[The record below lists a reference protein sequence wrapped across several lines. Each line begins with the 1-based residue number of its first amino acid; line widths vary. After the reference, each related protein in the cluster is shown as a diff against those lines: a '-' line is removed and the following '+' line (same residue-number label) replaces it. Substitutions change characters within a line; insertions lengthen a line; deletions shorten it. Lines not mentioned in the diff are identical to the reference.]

1 MIEVIQGDL
10 LKHKTDILVHGVNCR
25 GKMASGIALAI
36 RKLYPKVYTDYIEMW
51 SRYYREPEFLLGKVI
66 YTEINSGLI
75 IASAFTQL
83 NYGYCG
89 KKYVSYDAV
98 DTAFADINHKAVEL
112 NMVIKFPMIGC
123 GLGGG
128 NWNIVSKIIEE
139 NQSPNV
145 RCILFNQ

>member
-1 MIEVIQGDL
+1 MIEVVKGDL
-10 LKHKTDILVHGVNCR
+10 LKHQTDIIVHGVNCR

-36 RKLYPKVYTDYIEMW
+36 RQLYPTVYTDYMEMW
-51 SRYYREPEFLLGKVI
+51 SRYYKEPRELLGRVI
-66 YTEINSGLI
+66 YTRINSGLF

-83 NYGYCG
+83 NYGYNG
-89 KKYVSYDAV
+89 KRYVSYDAI
-98 DTAFADINHKAVEL
+98 DTAFANINKVASDM

-139 NQSPNV
+139 NQHPNV

>member
-83 NYGYCG
+83 NYGYNG
-89 KKYVSYDAV
+89 KRYVSYDAV

-112 NMVIKFPMIGC
+112 NMIIKFQMIGC

-128 NWNIVSKIIEE
+128 NWKDVDSIIEKVYPE
-139 NQSPNV
+139 VIACRLPNS
-145 RCILFNQ
+145 